1 MIEIKTAEQ
10 RIDHDKTSQG
20 TVSMSLQMYDAVHA
34 EIKELRELLGNMHK
48 LNLAQEAANKR
59 LYGQVADLQEALD
72 NLAPYSEVSEH
83 TETMTNSVIE
93 DRVLVH
99 KMLREVSKL
108 ERLND
113 AVGHTPSRR
122 KIDSHIVDIRKVLR
136 R

>member
-10 RIDHDKTSQG
+10 RIDHDKASQG

-72 NLAPYSEVSEH
+72 NLAPYREVPEH

-122 KIDSHIVDIRKVLR
+122 EIDSHIVDIRKVLR